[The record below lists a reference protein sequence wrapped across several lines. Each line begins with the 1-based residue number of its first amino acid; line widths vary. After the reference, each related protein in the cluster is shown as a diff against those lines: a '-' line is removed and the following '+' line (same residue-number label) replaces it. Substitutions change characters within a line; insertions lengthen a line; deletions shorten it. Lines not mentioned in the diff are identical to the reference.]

1 MQVTSRQILHR
12 SVHSSKQLTYLTL
25 IAASLIPIF
34 LLDRASGDEPF
45 QHLYYFP
52 IILAAIE
59 AGFAGGLI
67 TSLASVLLYHLAN
80 PRLLSLQGFRQG
92 DIVQI
97 LLFFSVGI
105 VAAKLTDDANKLR
118 LLSIT
123 DDLTGL
129 HNLRSFE
136 SHLEQ
141 LVNQAKRDGSVL
153 SVLVLD
159 IDRLKSINDKY
170 GHLIGADAVRVV
182 GHLIADHLPAR
193 AVACRYGG
201 DEFVIAVPDCGPEEC
216 LKIAERLCISVFNAQ
231 PDLGTRPFPTG
242 TLSISIGTASRSI
255 VNNADLSWAGEE
267 LFRMADE
274 ALYRAKETGRNGV
287 STALWSSD

>member
-1 MQVTSRQILHR
+1 MQVTSSEILHR
-12 SVHSSKQLTYLTL
+12 SVHSSRPVFYLF

-34 LLDRASGDEPF
+34 VLDRATSDEPF

-67 TSLASVLLYHLAN
+67 TSLASVVLYHLAN

-92 DIVQI
+92 DVVQI

-105 VAAKLTDDANKLR
+105 VASKLTEDANKLR
-118 LLSIT
+118 VLAIT

-141 LVNQAKRDGSVL
+141 LVNQARTDGTVL

-159 IDRLKSINDKY
+159 IDRLKSLNDKY
-170 GHLIGADAVRVV
+170 GHLTGADAVRVV
-182 GHLIADHLPAR
+182 GHLIADNLPPR

-201 DEFVIAVPDCGPEEC
+201 DEFVIAVPNCGPEEC
-216 LKIAERLCISVFNAQ
+216 LAIAELLRISVFDTQ
-231 PDLGTRPFPTG
+231 PALATRAFPTG
-242 TLSISIGTASRSI
+242 TLSISIGTASRLI
-255 VNNADLSWAGEE
+255 DKAADLLWAGEE
-267 LFRMADE
+267 LFRLADE
-274 ALYRAKETGRNGV
+274 ALYRAKEMGRNGV
-287 STALWSSD
+287 STAACSKT